1 MGMGECVFLKRPR
14 RGQATMSM
22 RPSRTPSPSLSFVL
36 LMATMMSVA
45 AISIDAM
52 LPALGQIGQDLGSAF
67 PNQSQLIISAVF
79 VGMGVGQLIA
89 GPISDAVGRKPLLMG
104 CLLLYVLGALI
115 CLFASTM
122 TPMLIGRVIQGL
134 GAAGPWVSCVS
145 ILRDKFGGREMAKVL
160 SLVMTV
166 FITAPVLAPALGQ
179 GLMLLTHWR
188 VIFVFFV
195 VYAVAVGVW
204 ALIALDETLPPEK
217 RVPWRVKTIWHGFKE
232 VLAHQATRQYALAMG
247 LVFACFIGYLTSI
260 QQIFQV
266 QYQVGGVFV
275 VYFGL
280 QALGFGVSSL
290 INARFVEQFGMRYI
304 VMRGLFAVVL
314 IGGVVAT
321 LSAFFIVPFWIFF
334 TFGLV
339 SLFCIGLL
347 FGNLNALA
355 MEPMGHIAGTA
366 AAIVAAIA
374 NVISISLGTLVGQ
387 LYAGTLLPVA
397 LSFVVLGLLALRLVL
412 SADRVG

>member
-266 QYQVGGVFV
+266 QYQVGGCLWFISACKRW
-275 VYFGL
+275 GL
-280 QALGFGVSSL
+280 AS
-290 INARFVEQFGMRYI
+290 RR
-304 VMRGLFAVVL
+304 
-314 IGGVVAT
+314 
-321 LSAFFIVPFWIFF
+321 
-334 TFGLV
+334 
-339 SLFCIGLL
+339 
-347 FGNLNALA
+347 
-355 MEPMGHIAGTA
+355 
-366 AAIVAAIA
+366 
-374 NVISISLGTLVGQ
+374 
-387 LYAGTLLPVA
+387 
-397 LSFVVLGLLALRLVL
+397 
-412 SADRVG
+412 

>member
-1 MGMGECVFLKRPR
+1 M
-14 RGQATMSM
+14 
-22 RPSRTPSPSLSFVL
+22 
-36 LMATMMSVA
+36 
-45 AISIDAM
+45 
-52 LPALGQIGQDLGSAF
+52 
-67 PNQSQLIISAVF
+67 
-79 VGMGVGQLIA
+79 
-89 GPISDAVGRKPLLMG
+89 
-104 CLLLYVLGALI
+104 
-115 CLFASTM
+115 
-122 TPMLIGRVIQGL
+122 IQGL

-166 FITAPVLAPALGQ
+166 FITAPILAPALGQ

-204 ALIALDETLPPEK
+204 ALIALDETLPPEN

-247 LVFACFIGYLTSI
+247 LVFACFIGYLTSL

-304 VMRGLFAVVL
+304 VMRCFRL
-314 IGGVVAT
+314 I
-321 LSAFFIVPFWIFF
+321 I
-334 TFGLV
+334 
-339 SLFCIGLL
+339 
-347 FGNLNALA
+347 
-355 MEPMGHIAGTA
+355 
-366 AAIVAAIA
+366 
-374 NVISISLGTLVGQ
+374 
-387 LYAGTLLPVA
+387 
-397 LSFVVLGLLALRLVL
+397 
-412 SADRVG
+412 

>member
-1 MGMGECVFLKRPR
+1 
-14 RGQATMSM
+14 
-22 RPSRTPSPSLSFVL
+22 
-36 LMATMMSVA
+36 
-45 AISIDAM
+45 
-52 LPALGQIGQDLGSAF
+52 
-67 PNQSQLIISAVF
+67 
-79 VGMGVGQLIA
+79 
-89 GPISDAVGRKPLLMG
+89 
-104 CLLLYVLGALI
+104 
-115 CLFASTM
+115 
-122 TPMLIGRVIQGL
+122 
-134 GAAGPWVSCVS
+134 
-145 ILRDKFGGREMAKVL
+145 
-160 SLVMTV
+160 
-166 FITAPVLAPALGQ
+166 
-179 GLMLLTHWR
+179 
-188 VIFVFFV
+188 
-195 VYAVAVGVW
+195 
-204 ALIALDETLPPEK
+204 
-217 RVPWRVKTIWHGFKE
+217 
-232 VLAHQATRQYALAMG
+232 MG

-304 VMRGLFAVVL
+304 VMRGLLAVVL
-314 IGGVVAT
+314 ICGVVAT

>member
-1 MGMGECVFLKRPR
+1 
-14 RGQATMSM
+14 
-22 RPSRTPSPSLSFVL
+22 
-36 LMATMMSVA
+36 
-45 AISIDAM
+45 
-52 LPALGQIGQDLGSAF
+52 
-67 PNQSQLIISAVF
+67 
-79 VGMGVGQLIA
+79 
-89 GPISDAVGRKPLLMG
+89 
-104 CLLLYVLGALI
+104 
-115 CLFASTM
+115 
-122 TPMLIGRVIQGL
+122 
-134 GAAGPWVSCVS
+134 
-145 ILRDKFGGREMAKVL
+145 
-160 SLVMTV
+160 
-166 FITAPVLAPALGQ
+166 
-179 GLMLLTHWR
+179 MLLTHWR

-304 VMRGLFAVVL
+304 VMRGLLAVVL

>member
-1 MGMGECVFLKRPR
+1 
-14 RGQATMSM
+14 
-22 RPSRTPSPSLSFVL
+22 
-36 LMATMMSVA
+36 
-45 AISIDAM
+45 
-52 LPALGQIGQDLGSAF
+52 
-67 PNQSQLIISAVF
+67 
-79 VGMGVGQLIA
+79 
-89 GPISDAVGRKPLLMG
+89 
-104 CLLLYVLGALI
+104 
-115 CLFASTM
+115 M

-304 VMRGLFAVVL
+304 VMRGLLAVVL